1 MVLRV
6 IYISQFTQE
15 ENNSLDSILESR
27 RSMRSFAPDIPPKD
41 EIIKIIRAGL
51 FAPYAGQAVAGEVYF
66 RRFVVVKKD
75 SQQMTKVAEIA
86 KQQVKSM
93 AEQLSKEL
101 QANLFLK
108 NQGQEFVK
116 RLERFAEI
124 GVPGIGTAPYYIV
137 VAERR
142 GIPPVEQQSLAHCLQ
157 NMWLKAT
164 ALGLGFQLVSATAQM
179 AQDREFCSLLDM
191 PYGKFGMNGCAVGYP
206 KEDLPPASRPSVD
219 EVTKW
224 IE

>member
-1 MVLRV
+1 MT
-6 IYISQFTQE
+6 YISQFTQE
-15 ENNSLDSILESR
+15 ENDSFDSILESR
-27 RSMRSFAPDIPPKD
+27 RSIRSFAPEIPSKD
-41 EIIKIIRAGL
+41 TIIQIIRAGL

-66 RRFVVVKKD
+66 RRFVVFKKD
-75 SQQMTKVAEIA
+75 SQQIAKVNEIA
-86 KQQVKSM
+86 KRQVKSM
-93 AEQLSKEL
+93 AEQLSREL
-101 QANLFLK
+101 PANLSLK

-116 RLERFAEI
+116 RLERFAEE

-164 ALGLGFQLVSATAQM
+164 ALGLGFQLVSATSQI
-179 AQDREFCSLLDM
+179 AQDREFCSLLGI
-191 PYGKFGMNGCAVGYP
+191 PYGEFGMNGCAVGYP
-206 KEDLPPASRPSVD
+206 KEGLPPASRPGVD